1 MSGDSDHIWSAE
13 TIKELLCNEQS
24 KPLPHTLLPSH
35 ALLGDLDCKSDS
47 TASELSLAR
56 KKVMHRKVPPKARFM
71 RKEESEGVRVPSL
84 GSDSGCEQMPMI
96 AEASQPNSEL
106 ERTYETG
113 SSASPARKNV
123 YERYSMQQ
131 KKAILNELKGRINTI
146 ESSIL
151 SAKSALQNIIRF
163 L

>member
-1 MSGDSDHIWSAE
+1 MSGDSDHTWSAE

-24 KPLPHTLLPSH
+24 KPLTVSFLPTH
-35 ALLGDLDCKSDS
+35 KLPGDIDTKSDS
-47 TASELSLAR
+47 TASELSLAH
-56 KKVMHRKVPPKARFM
+56 KKTMHRKVPPKARFM

-84 GSDSGCEQMPMI
+84 GSDSACEQMHMI
-96 AEASQPNSEL
+96 ADMSQPNSDL
-106 ERTYETG
+106 EKTSETAT
-113 SSASPARKNV
+113 SAIPGRRNV